1 MDHSRLSRR
10 ELLAGSAAL
19 GVAALATSACAS
31 EPEQRFRYRLTDA
44 EWRRRLTPMQ
54 YYVLRQHGTERAFSH
69 PYDRERRAGRYDCA
83 GCNWPLFS
91 SAAKYDSGTG
101 WPSFHSPLP
110 RGIGTSLDFSIGFP
124 RTEVH
129 CANCGGHL
137 GHVFDD
143 GPRPTGRRYC
153 MNGAAMAFRPVAPRE
168 G

>member
-19 GVAALATSACAS
+19 SVAALATSACAS
-31 EPEQRFRYRLTDA
+31 EPERVFPYRLTDA

-69 PYDRERRAGRYDCA
+69 PFDRERRAGRYHCA
-83 GCNWPLFS
+83 GCNWPLFAS
-91 SAAKYDSGTG
+91 TAKYDSGTG
-101 WPSFHSPLP
+101 WPSFHSPLR
-110 RGIGTSLDFSIGFP
+110 RGIGTSLDFAIGFP

-129 CANCGGHL
+129 CANCGGHI

-143 GPRPTGRRYC
+143 GPQPTGRRYC
-153 MNGAAMAFRPVAPRE
+153 MNGAAMVFRPTPART